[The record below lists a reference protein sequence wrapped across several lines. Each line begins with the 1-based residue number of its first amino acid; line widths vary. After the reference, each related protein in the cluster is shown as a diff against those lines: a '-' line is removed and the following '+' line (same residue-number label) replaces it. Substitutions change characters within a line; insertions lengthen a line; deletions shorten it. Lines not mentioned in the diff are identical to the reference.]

1 MDKLFDNRWAMKII
15 ALLLAL
21 TLYLST
27 NIDNTANQAE
37 TTAFPSLSNRDTE
50 TITDVSVSA
59 YYDRENLV
67 VSGIPQTV
75 VVTME
80 GPTSIVKPAAVQREI
95 EVFVNLTDLQIGTHE
110 VPILYQN
117 VSDKL
122 DVIIEPP
129 VANITIHEKVTRDF
143 PVEVDFI
150 NRNKIEE
157 GYQPEQP
164 IVKPNIV
171 KVTGAKELIDRIALV
186 KARVD
191 LDGIN
196 ESIEA
201 ESTVTVYDRDGNVLN
216 VEVEP
221 PVVDVSVPI
230 TSPYKNVPFRVNRKG
245 TLENNLSITNIEP
258 LTKEIT
264 IYGPKNVIDKIEFLD
279 NISIDLSEITETTE
293 LEVKVPVPE
302 GVRRVVPE
310 TVSIRVEV
318 EREEEKTF
326 PNLSIRSVGLPDN
339 LVLNF
344 LDPETGRLDLT
355 VLGSPT
361 VLADLRSNEMDL
373 YINVTDLGVGEH
385 EVSLEVNGPQNVTW
399 EVSQSTI
406 KVNLT
411 EKE

>member
-1 MDKLFDNRWAMKII
+1 MKII

-37 TTAFPSLSNRDTE
+37 TTAFPPLSNRDTE

-110 VPILYQN
+110 VQILYQN

-122 DVIIEPP
+122 DVIIEPA

-164 IVKPNIV
+164 IVKPNVV

-196 ESIEA
+196 ESLEA

-230 TSPYKNVPFRVNRKG
+230 TSPYKNVPFRVSRKG
-245 TLENNLSITNIEP
+245 TLEDDLSITNIEP

-293 LEVKVPVPE
+293 IEVKVPVPE

-326 PNLSIRSVGLPDN
+326 PNLSIRSVGLSDN
-339 LVLNF
+339 LELNF

-361 VLADLRSNEMDL
+361 VLADLRSNDMEL

-399 EVSQSTI
+399 EVPQSTI